1 MAEKFTLPELE
12 MIRESLNYTKRSF
25 QNYEH
30 YPSYEFKQQ
39 RLHEVDTVRQKIS
52 QMIKEARNDR

>member
-1 MAEKFTLPELE
+1 MTEKLTQQELE
-12 MIRESLNYTKRSF
+12 MIREALNYTKRSI

-39 RLHEVDTVRQKIS
+39 RLNEVDTVRQKIS
-52 QMIKEARNDR
+52 QMIKETKND